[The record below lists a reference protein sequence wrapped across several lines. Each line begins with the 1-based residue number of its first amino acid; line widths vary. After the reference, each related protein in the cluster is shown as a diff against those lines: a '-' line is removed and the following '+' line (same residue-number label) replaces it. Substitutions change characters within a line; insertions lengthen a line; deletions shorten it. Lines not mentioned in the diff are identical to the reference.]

1 MKHNSEPEIK
11 FVFLKGKVTVVE
23 TKSKFT
29 RRRDEGEE

>member
-1 MKHNSEPEIK
+1 MKHNPEQEIK

-29 RRRDEGEE
+29 RRDEGEE